1 MKLQISIIKHRGNP
15 PSHQENHLF
24 NREGGNIGRSKDNTW
39 RLSDERK
46 FLSRVQ
52 ASVIFQNEKF
62 YLIDES
68 SNGCFINQSNTPVGK
83 GCSEEL
89 KNNDIIRMGEY
100 ELQAS
105 YVESSAVDDD
115 NSSYDMFSSNSSS
128 AFPSSGISQ
137 TGIAADDPFGDVFR
151 PKYENEDKYVKPM
164 VDSSF
169 DSSTPIDLPP
179 LVKNTTTTVNPKDST
194 SVKVDPMKVASPPP
208 SPSELAQTKDSN
220 PINSSFNT
228 NREDEKQ
235 NDPFATSNSNKDKS
249 MAPKQGGGF
258 TQIFGGKEIL
268 KDNSQ
273 PLPFE
278 SQQSDDIFD
287 INNKKDSASEE
298 ENFESSQEIKTNGE
312 HHIENDV
319 FKQPPLSDEKSA
331 SLKQEEIF
339 PPSIEEKSLQDKNT
353 SAPFEN
359 KQSDDIFGIDN
370 SHYDNKNNVKTV
382 SNDPPKREEIDR
394 SNSNNSSAIKAPPL
408 PVKEEKI
415 QSSAKEN
422 LLFEELFKAAG
433 IDTQRFKIEATKET
447 SRLIGQVLQVA
458 LQGTMDLLRSR
469 AETKDVFRVG
479 DKTIISIAR
488 NNPLKFLPT
497 TEHVITQLILS
508 DDHQQAYTP
517 LVEAIEESFDDLKA
531 HQFALSMS
539 IQEALSSTIKDYFSP
554 KNLQQKLEKSGS
566 IGAKLPW
573 QRKAN
578 LWKLFEEAYDGIEEE
593 ASEQFQLVLERKIAD
608 AYEFHMREIKQQ
620 RS

>member
-15 PSHQENHLF
+15 PSYQEKHLF
-24 NREGGNIGRSKDNTW
+24 DQEGGNIGRSKENTW
-39 RLSDERK
+39 RLADERK

-62 YLIDES
+62 YLIDKS
-68 SNGCFINQSNTPVGK
+68 SNGCFINQSNTPIGK
-83 GCSEEL
+83 GSSQEL

-100 ELQAS
+100 ELQVNF
-105 YVESSAVDDD
+105 VESSAVDDGD
-115 NSSYDMFSSNSSS
+115 SSYDLFSPNHSTSSPSFPSNS
-128 AFPSSGISQ
+128 ISE
-137 TGIAADDPFGDVFR
+137 TAIAADDPFADVFR
-151 PKYENEDKYVKPM
+151 PKYENEDNYVKPT

-179 LVKNTTTTVNPKDST
+179 LVKNTTTTVNPKT
-194 SVKVDPMKVASPPP
+194 NTAVKVNPMKAASPPP
-208 SPSELAQTKDSN
+208 FPSELAQTKDSN

-228 NREDEKQ
+228 SKKDEGQ
-235 NDPFATSNSNKDKS
+235 NDPFATSNKDKPTT
-249 MAPKQGGGF
+249 AKEEGGF
-258 TQIFGGKEIL
+258 TQIFGGKGIL
-268 KDNSQ
+268 KGNSQ
-273 PLPFE
+273 SSPFE
-278 SQQSDDIFD
+278 SKQSDDIFA
-287 INNKKDSASEE
+287 INNKKDSFWEE
-298 ENFESSQEIKTNGE
+298 ESFESSQEIKTDAE
-312 HHIENDV
+312 HHIENDI
-319 FKQPPLSDEKSA
+319 FRKPSLSEEKS
-331 SLKQEEIF
+331 SSSKQEEIF
-339 PPSIEEKSLQDKNT
+339 PPNVEEKSLQDKNT
-353 SAPFEN
+353 STPFEN

-370 SHYDNKNNVKTV
+370 SNYNNNNNVKTI

-394 SNSNNSSAIKAPPL
+394 SDNSPAIKAPPL

-415 QSSAKEN
+415 ESSAKEN

-433 IDTQRFKIEATKET
+433 IDTQRFKVEATKEAA
-447 SRLIGQVLQVA
+447 RLIGQVLQA
-458 LQGTMDLLRSR
+458 SLQGTMDLLRSR

-508 DDHQQAYTP
+508 DDYHQAYTP
-517 LVEAIEESFDDLKA
+517 LAEAIEESFDDLKA

-566 IGAKLPW
+566 IGVMPW
-573 QRKAN
+573 QKKAN

-608 AYEFHMREIKQQ
+608 AYEFHMRQIKQQ